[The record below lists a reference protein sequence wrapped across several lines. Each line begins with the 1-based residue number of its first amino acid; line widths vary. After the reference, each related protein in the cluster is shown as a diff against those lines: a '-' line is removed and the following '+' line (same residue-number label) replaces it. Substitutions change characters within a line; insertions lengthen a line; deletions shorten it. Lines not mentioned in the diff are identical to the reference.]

1 MKTKKYYL
9 KSFFK
14 YILNESLSPY
24 KSKYIEFGVI
34 DATLNVVLEN
44 FRTLNTEKNYINY
57 QLEEILNEAY
67 KSNMSDDDFIDKVKN
82 MDSIDDIKS
91 ALNDR
96 TRAEIISNKEMN
108 DQLVDTIEK
117 IKTDVEDKVIS
128 GELDKDKKDSEI
140 NKLEES
146 VRKIYLDNIN
156 EYGKIVVEFSKEV
169 ISNNIEG
176 FQENLVINK
185 NLVKD
190 VSTRIYAINELA
202 RMLEIK

>member
-14 YILNESLSPY
+14 YVLNESLY
-24 KSKYIEFGVI
+24 KSKYNEFGVI

-128 GELDKDKKDSEI
+128 GELDKDKKDSKI

-146 VRKIYLDNIN
+146 VREIYLDNLN

>member
-14 YILNESLSPY
+14 YVLNESLY
-24 KSKYIEFGVI
+24 KSKYNEFGVI